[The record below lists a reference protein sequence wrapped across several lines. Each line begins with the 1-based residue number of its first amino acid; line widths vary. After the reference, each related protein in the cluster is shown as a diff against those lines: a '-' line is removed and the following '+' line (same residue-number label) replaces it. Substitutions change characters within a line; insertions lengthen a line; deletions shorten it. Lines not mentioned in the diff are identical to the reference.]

1 MWKGCLCYKEN
12 LPNLTHNFEICPSWT
27 NIWPLCFQA
36 TICCVAVMWHGWF
49 FWAFLTSGLPS
60 GCPDRCHSKP
70 SASRSP
76 VHWFY
81 ALQPL
86 HRLLSLPQVLSI
98 RAPRLPLVVIPSATC
113 LLLPSQ
119 AGMHFLWG
127 LPDGGCAAGL
137 KSNCT

>member
-70 SASRSP
+70 SASRP
-76 VHWFY
+76 PDHWFY
-81 ALQPL
+81 AFPAPT
-86 HRLLSLPQVLSI
+86 SPAVLAAGVKHSGSSVAAGCDTE
-98 RAPRLPLVVIPSATC
+98 RYMSTPSQSSWDALPLRP
-113 LLLPSQ
+113 
-119 AGMHFLWG
+119 AGRRL
-127 LPDGGCAAGL
+127 C
-137 KSNCT
+137 SRS